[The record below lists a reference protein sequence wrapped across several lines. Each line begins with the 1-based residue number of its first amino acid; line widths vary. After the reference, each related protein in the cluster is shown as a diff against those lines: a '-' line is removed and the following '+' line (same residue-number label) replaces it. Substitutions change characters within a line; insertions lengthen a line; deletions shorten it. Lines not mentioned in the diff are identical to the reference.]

1 MVLAQKTVKIE
12 KNWTKK
18 KAKRNADG
26 DVILSITDDFTN
38 CGTRVEAVTEVQVDE
53 SGAENQV
60 VTEYAV
66 STSIFAELHSFL
78 DKLEFNCWIIQN
90 LFCRTRYFPN

>member
-1 MVLAQKTVKIE
+1 MKEYELRKLRKIIRKKFE
-12 KNWTKK
+12 KNEQK

-66 STSIFAELHSFL
+66 STFTFAELHSFL
-78 DKLEFNCWIIQN
+78 DKLEFNC
-90 LFCRTRYFPN
+90 